1 MPTVS
6 DPIKAQCVLWM
17 HEMQSPTEVRRRYR
31 IKYSINNGRDIPNRK
46 AILSWYAKFKETGHL
61 SSNTKRGRKRVDNC
75 VQDIFRDDPG
85 TSIRVAS
92 QQVPVSVGTV
102 HNIVRKH
109 LKLYPYNI
117 QVVQAL
123 QPADYGKRHQFA
135 QTMLTRMASGQRPS
149 IPQQNLFQRRG
160 HVPHIRP
167 CTQTQCPYLGGRKPS
182 YHTRT

>member
-17 HEMQSPTEVRRRYR
+17 HEMQSRTEVRRRYR
-31 IKYSINNGRDIPNRK
+31 IKYSINNGRDIPSRK

-61 SSNTKRGRKRVDNC
+61 SSNTKRGRKRVDNG
-75 VQDIFRDDPG
+75 VVKRLLDIFRDDPG

-109 LKLYPYNI
+109 LKLYPYKI

-135 QTMLTRMASGQRPS
+135 QTMLTRMARE
-149 IPQQNLFQRRG
+149 PQQNLFQRRG

-167 CTQTQCPYLGGRKPS
+167 CTQTQCPYLGERKPS
-182 YHTRT
+182 YYTRT